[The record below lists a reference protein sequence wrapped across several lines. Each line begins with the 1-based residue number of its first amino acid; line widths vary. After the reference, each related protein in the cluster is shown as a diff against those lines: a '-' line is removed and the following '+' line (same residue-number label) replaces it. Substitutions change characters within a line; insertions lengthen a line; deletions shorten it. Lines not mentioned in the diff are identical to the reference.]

1 MVYKL
6 SSSYKAYKEI
16 LKNIIETNKL
26 VDFTDVKIN
35 TNSFIL
41 LRHDVEFSVERAFN
55 LSLVEDVFTVKS
67 SYFFQLSNN
76 AYNILSKKNTNMI
89 KNMYKRGHKIGL
101 HYHLNGLTQKSDIV
115 KRIKKEVNVIETLLN
130 IPIDRF
136 SIHRPTKE
144 ALKMNIN
151 IPGLIN
157 TYNNLY
163 FTFTDS
169 PDKIETNEIKYI
181 ADSKHIWNYALPNK
195 TTFNNFN
202 KIQLLV
208 HPYSWTEEGFNN
220 IENFKSLF
228 LEKRNLY
235 YEIFEE
241 ETNHFKEVK
250 DEL

>member
-6 SSSYKAYKEI
+6 SSSYKAYKGI

-26 VDFTDVKIN
+26 VDYNDVKAN

-55 LSLVEDVFTVKS
+55 LSLVEDLFDVKS

-101 HYHLNGLTQKSDIV
+101 HFHLNGLTQKSDIV

-195 TTFNNFN
+195 ITFNNFN